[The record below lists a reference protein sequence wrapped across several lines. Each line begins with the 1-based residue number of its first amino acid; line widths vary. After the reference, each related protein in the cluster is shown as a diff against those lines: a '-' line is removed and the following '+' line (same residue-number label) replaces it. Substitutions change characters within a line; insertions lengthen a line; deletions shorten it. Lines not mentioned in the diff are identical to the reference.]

1 MFNEVNPTLTH
12 TFVDLDNAIQTLGH
26 NYFNGVF
33 VGFASVWLERKFTIV
48 QSKYRWD
55 TDDGF
60 NTDIILAH
68 FNGTFMTTK
77 VGKCF
82 VCLFFFNQICLIYIP
97 FFGKENEL

>member
-1 MFNEVNPTLTH
+1 MFNEVNPTLTL
-12 TFVDLDNAIQTLGH
+12 TFVDLVNAIQTPGH
-26 NYFNGVF
+26 NYFNGIF
-33 VGFASVWLERKFTIV
+33 VGLASVWLERKFTIV
-48 QSKYRWD
+48 QSKFRWD

-82 VCLFFFNQICLIYIP
+82 FFFFLNQICLIYIY
-97 FFGKENEL
+97 FFGN